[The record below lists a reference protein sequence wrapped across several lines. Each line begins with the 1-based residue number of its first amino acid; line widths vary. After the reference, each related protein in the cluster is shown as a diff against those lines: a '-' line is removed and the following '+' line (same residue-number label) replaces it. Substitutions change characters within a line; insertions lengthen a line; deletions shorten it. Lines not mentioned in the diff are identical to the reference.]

1 MVRFNRFKITINNFF
16 IFQRLNKIV
25 FDRYDI
31 VYNCSKNYL
40 FIFNFYIYIYL
51 KKIILE
57 FNFTKGQ
64 SIIFFFDC

>member
-40 FIFNFYIYIYL
+40 FIFNFYIYIYIF
-51 KKIILE
+51 KIDY
-57 FNFTKGQ
+57 F
-64 SIIFFFDC
+64 IF